1 MSEHFKLVKT
11 DKKIAAFASPL
22 MTSRARIVNVSS
34 TGVSRAA
41 TLLGLEE
48 NTLSTQFFG
57 HVSDKLGTKITVKR
71 GNPEHRLDVA
81 STSAISSG
89 THKGTYPTENPTHMD
104 RHQQFGF
111 SKSTTSDAGE
121 HSIRFSTA
129 GGRSM
134 AISADALQ
142 RAKSLLGDSDLVVSP
157 NDSIGHSL
165 ASATEKLPKS
175 TISPKGDV
183 PNLLHGTRAIGYAV
197 PDAPLTKKSA
207 NQFHMGREY
216 RPINEIPK
224 VPKPPSR
231 CLSEG
236 NNVSNA
242 KDKTQWHHMPAGP
255 LVDITNYMATCSG
268 NTDRLAN
275 GKRIIGGRNSISPF
289 KRPRSSRSFDIL
301 SV

>member
-1 MSEHFKLVKT
+1 MVKT
-11 DKKIAAFASPL
+11 DKKIAAFVSPL
-22 MTSRARIVNVSS
+22 KTSRARTVNVSS

-104 RHQQFGF
+104 KHQQFGF

-165 ASATEKLPKS
+165 ASATEKLPK
-175 TISPKGDV
+175 
-183 PNLLHGTRAIGYAV
+183 
-197 PDAPLTKKSA
+197 
-207 NQFHMGREY
+207 
-216 RPINEIPK
+216 
-224 VPKPPSR
+224 
-231 CLSEG
+231 
-236 NNVSNA
+236 
-242 KDKTQWHHMPAGP
+242 
-255 LVDITNYMATCSG
+255 
-268 NTDRLAN
+268 
-275 GKRIIGGRNSISPF
+275 
-289 KRPRSSRSFDIL
+289 
-301 SV
+301 

>member
-22 MTSRARIVNVSS
+22 KINRAITVNISS

-57 HVSDKLGTKITVKR
+57 HVSDKLGTKINVKR

-81 STSAISSG
+81 FTSAIPSG

-111 SKSTTSDAGE
+111 SKSSTSDAGE

-157 NDSIGHSL
+157 NDSISHSL
-165 ASATEKLPKS
+165 ASATEKLPKP

-183 PNLLHGTRAIGYAV
+183 SNLSHGTRATGYAV
-197 PDAPLTKKSA
+197 PDASLTKKSA

-224 VPKPPSR
+224 VPKLPSR
-231 CLSEG
+231 FLSDG
-236 NNVSNA
+236 NNVSNT
-242 KDKTQWHHMPAGP
+242 KDKTQWRHMPAG
-255 LVDITNYMATCSG
+255 LG
-268 NTDRLAN
+268 NTDRIAN

>member
-1 MSEHFKLVKT
+1 
-11 DKKIAAFASPL
+11 
-22 MTSRARIVNVSS
+22 
-34 TGVSRAA
+34 
-41 TLLGLEE
+41 
-48 NTLSTQFFG
+48 
-57 HVSDKLGTKITVKR
+57 
-71 GNPEHRLDVA
+71 
-81 STSAISSG
+81 
-89 THKGTYPTENPTHMD
+89 
-104 RHQQFGF
+104 
-111 SKSTTSDAGE
+111 
-121 HSIRFSTA
+121 
-129 GGRSM
+129 
-134 AISADALQ
+134 
-142 RAKSLLGDSDLVVSP
+142 VVSP

-175 TISPKGDV
+175 TISLKGDV

-224 VPKPPSR
+224 VPRPPSR